1 MYVGTINS
9 KPPGRI
15 ITIHQSEILNRSQVQ
30 FSTLFSRGAQLCC
43 AIYQP
48 QQAARIAISWAKPAH
63 FDFFAINLTV
73 CSHILSTG
81 GDALIA
87 RFGYIFPKDDQQFF
101 LHLDSSYGW
110 LPIKLHNKIFLK
122 KKMYLN
128 YYVQKVL
135 CPTWKYNHWCSYFIT
150 FMVNNFT
157 LMFPSVTYKFKK

>member
-1 MYVGTINS
+1 MID
-9 KPPGRI
+9 
-15 ITIHQSEILNRSQVQ
+15 QAQILNRSQVQ
-30 FSTLFSRGAQLCC
+30 FITLFFGGAQLCW
-43 AIYQP
+43 AFYQP
-48 QQAARIAISWAKPAH
+48 QQAPRIPISWAKPAH

-73 CSHILSTG
+73 WSHVLSTG

-122 KKMYLN
+122 KKCTSIIVYKKS
-128 YYVQKVL
+128 YVQL
-135 CPTWKYNHWCSYFIT
+135 ESTIFFSLT

-157 LMFPSVTYKFKK
+157 LMLPSVTYKFKK